1 MRDRKNTNHPS
12 MKILIDKLIRS
23 YGLESKMQELDVMS
37 EWENIVGKMIARHTK
52 DIQIKNKMLYITL
65 DSAPLKHELLM
76 SKTRIIELVNE
87 KSGKVLV
94 EDVFIK

>member
-1 MRDRKNTNHPS
+1 MERKSNSAN
-12 MKILIDKLIRS
+12 MKTLIDKLIRS

-52 DIQIKNKMLYITL
+52 DIQIRNKILYITL

-76 SKTRIIELVNE
+76 NKTRIIELVNE
-87 KSGKVLV
+87 KSGKQLV
-94 EDVFIK
+94 ENVFIK

>member
-1 MRDRKNTNHPS
+1 MERKSNSAN
-12 MKILIDKLIRS
+12 MKTLIDKLIRS

-52 DIQIKNKMLYITL
+52 DIQIRNKILYITL

-87 KSGKVLV
+87 KSGKQLV

>member
-1 MRDRKNTNHPS
+1 MERKGNSAN
-12 MKILIDKLIRS
+12 MKTLIDKLIRS

-52 DIQIKNKMLYITL
+52 DIQIRNKILYITL

-76 SKTRIIELVNE
+76 NKTRIIELVNE
-87 KSGKVLV
+87 KSGKQLV

>member
-1 MRDRKNTNHPS
+1 MERKSNSAN
-12 MKILIDKLIRS
+12 MKTLIDKLIRS

-52 DIQIKNKMLYITL
+52 DIQIRNKILYITL

-76 SKTRIIELVNE
+76 NKTRIIELVNE
-87 KSGKVLV
+87 KSGKQLV

>member
-1 MRDRKNTNHPS
+1 MERKSNSAN
-12 MKILIDKLIRS
+12 MKTLIDKLIRS

-52 DIQIKNKMLYITL
+52 DIQIRNKILYITL

-87 KSGKVLV
+87 KSGKLLV

>member
-1 MRDRKNTNHPS
+1 MERKSNSAN
-12 MKILIDKLIRS
+12 MKTLIDKLIRS

-52 DIQIKNKMLYITL
+52 DIQIRNKILYITL

-87 KSGKVLV
+87 KSGKMLV

>member
-1 MRDRKNTNHPS
+1 MERKSNSAN
-12 MKILIDKLIRS
+12 MKTLIDKLIRS

-52 DIQIKNKMLYITL
+52 DIQIKNKILYITL
-65 DSAPLKHELLM
+65 DSAPLKQELLM
-76 SKTRIIELVNE
+76 NRTRIIELVNE
-87 KSGKVLV
+87 KSGKQLV